1 MNKDLRKALELIVSE
16 LSNGELVL
24 TDVVEEVKDEV
35 AEKRASKKDKKVEP
49 KEEEFKENDTVETAE
64 YSMEELK
71 AMTQAELKALAK
83 ELGVSVR
90 GSKSAILG
98 RILEKLD
105 VSEVEE
111 EEAPVEEVE
120 EPVTEVEELPT
131 EEVEP
136 IDAIQDALEDLELE
150 DLADLCE
157 QAELSTKGKK
167 QALIARL
174 MTAHNAG
181 EIDLT
186 DFFEEEDITEEVEE
200 EIEEDAVDEMKIE
213 EILEAQDLKTVK
225 AIAKKLKIKVALKD
239 KKPAIIEKIGQC
251 NAEDVIEVLND
262 MGLIEP
268 ADDEEEASEG
278 VEMPKFEGSKKRIKA
293 CEACWKETMSD
304 LENGD
309 IDEDDVREF
318 FEDRFSGNKSE
329 LKKIAKRDWEDLAI
343 EFAEIMA
350 NMFDDDGDDVEM
362 QEPYM
367 VDETPYCCGV
377 PMKKVDDTHFLC
389 EIDGEEVELED
400 EE

>member
-24 TDVVEEVKDEV
+24 TDVVKEAKDEV
-35 AEKRASKKDKKVEP
+35 AEKRASKKGKKEEP
-49 KEEEFKENDTVETAE
+49 KEEVKEDDTVESE

-105 VSEVEE
+105 VAEVEE
-111 EEAPVEEVE
+111 EEPVTEEPTTEEADEEVE
-120 EPVTEVEELPT
+120 ND
-131 EEVEP
+131 
-136 IDAIQDALEDLELE
+136 DAVQEALEELELE

-186 DFFEEEDITEEVEE
+186 DFFEEEDITDEVDE
-200 EIEEDAVDEMKIE
+200 EIEEEAVDEIKLE
-213 EILEAQDLKTVK
+213 EILEAQDLKTIK

-239 KKPAIIEKIGQC
+239 KKPALIEKIGNC
-251 NAEDVIEVLND
+251 IAEDVMEVLND
-262 MGLIEP
+262 MGIIEP
-268 ADDEEEASEG
+268 TDDEEEASEG

-293 CEACWKETMSD
+293 CEACWKEIMSD
-304 LENGD
+304 LEKGD
-309 IDEDDVREF
+309 IEEDDIREF

-329 LKKIAKRDWEDLAI
+329 LKKIAKKDWEDLAI
-343 EFAEIMA
+343 EYAEIIA

-377 PMKKVDDTHFLC
+377 PMKKIDDTHFLC

>member
-1 MNKDLRKALELIVSE
+1 MNKDVRKALELIVSE

-24 TDVVEEVKDEV
+24 TDVVKEAKDEV

-49 KEEEFKENDTVETAE
+49 KEEVKEEDTVETAE

-71 AMTQAELKALAK
+71 AMTQVELKALAK

-105 VSEVEE
+105 VAEVEE
-111 EEAPVEEVE
+111 EEEPVTEAE
-120 EPVTEVEELPT
+120 EPVTE
-131 EEVEP
+131 EVEND
-136 IDAIQDALEDLELE
+136 DAVQEALEELELE

-157 QAELSTKGKK
+157 QSELSTKGKK

-186 DFFEEEDITEEVEE
+186 DFFEEEDITDEVDE
-200 EIEEDAVDEMKIE
+200 EIEEDAVDEMQIE

-239 KKPAIIEKIGQC
+239 KKPAIIEKIGQY
-251 NAEDVIEVLND
+251 NVEDVIEVLND

-268 ADDEEEASEG
+268 TDDEEEASEG

-293 CEACWKETMSD
+293 CEACWKETMAD

-309 IDEDDVREF
+309 IDEDDIREF

-329 LKKIAKRDWEDLAI
+329 LKKIAKKDWEDLAI
-343 EFAEIMA
+343 EFAEIIA

-367 VDETPYCCGV
+367 VGETPYCCGV

>member
-24 TDVVEEVKDEV
+24 TDVVKEAKDEV
-35 AEKRASKKDKKVEP
+35 AEKRASKKGKKVEP
-49 KEEEFKENDTVETAE
+49 KEEVKKDDTVESE

-71 AMTQAELKALAK
+71 AMTQVELKALAK

-105 VSEVEE
+105 VAEVEE
-111 EEAPVEEVE
+111 EEPVAEAE
-120 EPVTEVEELPT
+120 EPVTE
-131 EEVEP
+131 EVEND
-136 IDAIQDALEDLELE
+136 DAVQEALEELELE

-186 DFFEEEDITEEVEE
+186 DFFEEEDITDEVDE
-200 EIEEDAVDEMKIE
+200 EIEEDAVDEMQIE
-213 EILEAQDLKTVK
+213 EILEAQDLKTIK
-225 AIAKKLKIKVALKD
+225 AVAKKLKIKVTLKD
-239 KKPAIIEKIGQC
+239 KKPAIIEKIGQY
-251 NAEDVIEVLND
+251 NAEDVLEVLND

-268 ADDEEEASEG
+268 TDDEEEASEG

-304 LENGD
+304 LETGD
-309 IDEDDVREF
+309 IDEDDIREF

-329 LKKIAKRDWEDLAI
+329 LKKIAKKDWEDLAI
-343 EFAEIMA
+343 EFAEIIA

-367 VDETPYCCGV
+367 VGETPYCCGV

>member
-24 TDVVEEVKDEV
+24 TDVVKEAKDEV
-35 AEKRASKKDKKVEP
+35 AEKRASKKGKKEEP
-49 KEEEFKENDTVETAE
+49 KEEVKENDTVESE

-105 VSEVEE
+105 VAEVEE
-111 EEAPVEEVE
+111 EE
-120 EPVTEVEELPT
+120 PVTEAEEPT
-131 EEVEP
+131 EEVEND
-136 IDAIQDALEDLELE
+136 DAIQEALEELELE

-186 DFFEEEDITEEVEE
+186 DFFEEEDITDEVDE
-200 EIEEDAVDEMKIE
+200 EIEEEEVDEMQLE

-239 KKPAIIEKIGQC
+239 KKPAIIEKIGQYS
-251 NAEDVIEVLND
+251 ADDVMEVLNE
-262 MGLIEP
+262 MGIVEP
-268 ADDEEEASEG
+268 TDDEEEASEG
-278 VEMPKFEGSKKRIKA
+278 VEMPKFKGSKKRIKA

-304 LENGD
+304 LEKGD
-309 IDEDDVREF
+309 IDEDDIREF

-329 LKKIAKRDWEDLAI
+329 LKKIAKKDWEDLAI
-343 EFAEIMA
+343 EFAEIIA

-367 VDETPYCCGV
+367 VGETPYCCGV

>member
-1 MNKDLRKALELIVSE
+1 MNKDVRKALELIVSE

-24 TDVVEEVKDEV
+24 TDVVKEAKDEV

-49 KEEEFKENDTVETAE
+49 KEEVKEDDTVETAE

-98 RILEKLD
+98 RILEKID
-105 VSEVEE
+105 VAEVEE
-111 EEAPVEEVE
+111 EEEPVEEAE
-120 EPVTEVEELPT
+120 EPAT
-131 EEVEP
+131 EEVENDDDP
-136 IDAIQDALEDLELE
+136 IQEALEELELE

-186 DFFEEEDITEEVEE
+186 DFFEEEDITDEVDE
-200 EIEEDAVDEMKIE
+200 EIEEDAVDEMQIE

-239 KKPAIIEKIGQC
+239 KKPAIIEKIGQY
-251 NAEDVIEVLND
+251 NAEDVLEVLND

-268 ADDEEEASEG
+268 TDDEEEASEG

-304 LENGD
+304 LETGD
-309 IDEDDVREF
+309 IDEDDIREF

-329 LKKIAKRDWEDLAI
+329 LKKIAKKDWEDLAI
-343 EFAEIMA
+343 EFAEIIA

-367 VDETPYCCGV
+367 VGETPYCCGV

>member
-1 MNKDLRKALELIVSE
+1 MNKDVRKALELIVSE

-24 TDVVEEVKDEV
+24 TDVVKEAKDEV

-49 KEEEFKENDTVETAE
+49 KEEVKEDDAVETAE

-98 RILEKLD
+98 RILEKID
-105 VSEVEE
+105 VAEVEE
-111 EEAPVEEVE
+111 EEPVTEEADEEVE
-120 EPVTEVEELPT
+120 ND
-131 EEVEP
+131 
-136 IDAIQDALEDLELE
+136 DAVQEALEELELE

-186 DFFEEEDITEEVEE
+186 DFFEEEDITDEVDE
-200 EIEEDAVDEMKIE
+200 EIEEDAVDEIKLE
-213 EILEAQDLKTVK
+213 EILEAQDLKTIK

-239 KKPAIIEKIGQC
+239 KKPTLIEKIGNC
-251 NAEDVIEVLND
+251 VAEDVMEVLNE
-262 MGLIEP
+262 MGIIEP
-268 ADDEEEASEG
+268 TDDEEEAPEG

-293 CEACWKETMSD
+293 CEACWKEIMSD
-304 LENGD
+304 LEKGD
-309 IDEDDVREF
+309 IEEDDIREF

-329 LKKIAKRDWEDLAI
+329 LKKIAKKDWEDLAI
-343 EFAEIMA
+343 EYAEIMA

>member
-1 MNKDLRKALELIVSE
+1 MNKDVRKALELIVSE

-24 TDVVEEVKDEV
+24 TDVVKEAKDEV

-49 KEEEFKENDTVETAE
+49 KEEVKEDDAVESE

-71 AMTQAELKALAK
+71 AMTQVELKALAK

-105 VSEVEE
+105 VAEVEE
-111 EEAPVEEVE
+111 EEPVTEEADEEVE
-120 EPVTEVEELPT
+120 NDGAVQE
-131 EEVEP
+131 
-136 IDAIQDALEDLELE
+136 ALEELELE

-186 DFFEEEDITEEVEE
+186 DFFEEEDITDEVDE
-200 EIEEDAVDEMKIE
+200 EIEEDAVDEIKLE
-213 EILEAQDLKTVK
+213 EILEAQDLKTIK

-239 KKPAIIEKIGQC
+239 KKPAIIEKIGQY
-251 NAEDVIEVLND
+251 NAEDVLEVLND

-268 ADDEEEASEG
+268 TDDEEEASEG

-293 CEACWKETMSD
+293 CEACWKETMAD
-304 LENGD
+304 LEKGD
-309 IDEDDVREF
+309 IEEDDIREF

-329 LKKIAKRDWEDLAI
+329 LKKIAKKDWEDLAI
-343 EFAEIMA
+343 EYAEIMA

>member
-1 MNKDLRKALELIVSE
+1 MNKDVRKALELIVSE

-24 TDVVEEVKDEV
+24 TDVVKEAKDEV

-49 KEEEFKENDTVETAE
+49 KEEVKEDDTVETAE

-98 RILEKLD
+98 RILEKID
-105 VSEVEE
+105 VAEVEE
-111 EEAPVEEVE
+111 EEPITEAEAE
-120 EPVTEVEELPT
+120 EPAT
-131 EEVEP
+131 EEVENDDDP
-136 IDAIQDALEDLELE
+136 IQEALEELELE

-186 DFFEEEDITEEVEE
+186 DFFEEEDITDEVDE
-200 EIEEDAVDEMKIE
+200 EIEEDAVDEMQIE

-239 KKPAIIEKIGQC
+239 KKPAIIEKIGQY
-251 NAEDVIEVLND
+251 NAEDVLEVLND

-268 ADDEEEASEG
+268 SDDEEEASEG

-293 CEACWKETMSD
+293 CEACWKETMAD

-309 IDEDDVREF
+309 IDEDDIREF

-329 LKKIAKRDWEDLAI
+329 LKKIAKKDWEDLAI
-343 EFAEIMA
+343 EFAEIIA

-367 VDETPYCCGV
+367 VGETPYCCGV

>member
-1 MNKDLRKALELIVSE
+1 MNKDVRKALELIVSE

-24 TDVVEEVKDEV
+24 TDAVKEAKDEV
-35 AEKRASKKDKKVEP
+35 AEKRASKKGKKVEP
-49 KEEEFKENDTVETAE
+49 KEEVKEDDTVETAE

-98 RILEKLD
+98 RILEKL
-105 VSEVEE
+105 EVDEDE
-111 EEAPVEEVE
+111 EEAE
-120 EPVTEVEELPT
+120 EPVTEEET
-131 EEVEP
+131 AEEANDDPVQE
-136 IDAIQDALEDLELE
+136 ALEELELE

-186 DFFEEEDITEEVEE
+186 DFFEEEDITDEVDE
-200 EIEEDAVDEMKIE
+200 EIEEDAVDEIQLE
-213 EILEAQDLKTVK
+213 EILEAQDLKTIK

-239 KKPAIIEKIGQC
+239 KKPAIIEKIGNY
-251 NAEDVIEVLND
+251 NADDVMEVLNE
-262 MGLIEP
+262 MGLVEP
-268 ADDEEEASEG
+268 SDDEEEASEG
-278 VEMPKFEGSKKRIKA
+278 VEMPKFKGSNKRIKA

-309 IDEDDVREF
+309 IDEDDIREF
-318 FEDRFSGNKSE
+318 FEYRFRGNKSE

-343 EFAEIMA
+343 EFAEIIA

-362 QEPYM
+362 REPYM

>member
-24 TDVVEEVKDEV
+24 TDVVKEAKDEV
-35 AEKRASKKDKKVEP
+35 AEKRASKKGKKEEP
-49 KEEEFKENDTVETAE
+49 KEEVKEDDTVESE

-105 VSEVEE
+105 VAEVEE
-111 EEAPVEEVE
+111 EEPVTEEEVE
-120 EPVTEVEELPT
+120 ND
-131 EEVEP
+131 
-136 IDAIQDALEDLELE
+136 DAVQEALEELELE

-186 DFFEEEDITEEVEE
+186 DFFEEEDITDEVDE
-200 EIEEDAVDEMKIE
+200 EIEEDAVDEIQLE
-213 EILEAQDLKTVK
+213 EILEAQDLKTIK

-239 KKPAIIEKIGQC
+239 KKPAIIEKIGNC
-251 NAEDVIEVLND
+251 IAEDVLEVLND
-262 MGLIEP
+262 MGLVEP
-268 ADDEEEASEG
+268 TDDEEEASEG

-293 CEACWKETMSD
+293 CEACWKEIMSD
-304 LENGD
+304 LEKGD
-309 IDEDDVREF
+309 IEEADIREF

-329 LKKIAKRDWEDLAI
+329 LKKIAKKDWEDLAI
-343 EFAEIMA
+343 EYAEIMA

>member
-1 MNKDLRKALELIVSE
+1 MNKDVRKALELIVSE

-24 TDVVEEVKDEV
+24 TDVVKEAKDEV

-49 KEEEFKENDTVETAE
+49 KEEVKEDDAVETAE

-105 VSEVEE
+105 VAEVEE
-111 EEAPVEEVE
+111 EEPVAEAE
-120 EPVTEVEELPT
+120 EPVTE
-131 EEVEP
+131 EVEND
-136 IDAIQDALEDLELE
+136 DAVQEALEELELE

-186 DFFEEEDITEEVEE
+186 DFFEEEDITEEVDE
-200 EIEEDAVDEMKIE
+200 EIEEDAVDEMQIE

-239 KKPAIIEKIGQC
+239 KKPALIEKIGNC
-251 NAEDVIEVLND
+251 VAEDVMEVLNE
-262 MGLIEP
+262 MGLIES
-268 ADDEEEASEG
+268 ADDEEEESEG

-293 CEACWKETMSD
+293 CEACWKEIMSD
-304 LENGD
+304 LEKGD
-309 IDEDDVREF
+309 IEEDDIREF

-329 LKKIAKRDWEDLAI
+329 LKKIAKKDWEDLAI
-343 EFAEIMA
+343 EYAEIMA

>member
-1 MNKDLRKALELIVSE
+1 MNKDVRKALELIVSE

-24 TDVVEEVKDEV
+24 TDVVKEAKDEV
-35 AEKRASKKDKKVEP
+35 AEKRASKKGKKEEP
-49 KEEEFKENDTVETAE
+49 KEEVKEDDTVESE

-98 RILEKLD
+98 RILEKVD
-105 VSEVEE
+105 VAEVEE
-111 EEAPVEEVE
+111 EE
-120 EPVTEVEELPT
+120 EPVTEEEAD
-131 EEVEP
+131 EEVEND
-136 IDAIQDALEDLELE
+136 DAVQEALEELELE

-186 DFFEEEDITEEVEE
+186 DFFEEEDITDEVDE

-213 EILEAQDLKTVK
+213 EILEAQDLKTIK

-239 KKPAIIEKIGQC
+239 KKPALIEKIGQY
-251 NAEDVIEVLND
+251 NAEDVVEVLND
-262 MGLIEP
+262 MGLVEP
-268 ADDEEEASEG
+268 TDDEEEASEG

-293 CEACWKETMSD
+293 CEACWKEIMSD
-304 LENGD
+304 LEKGD
-309 IDEDDVREF
+309 IEEDDIREF

-329 LKKIAKRDWEDLAI
+329 LKKIAKKDWEDLAI
-343 EFAEIMA
+343 EYAEIMA

>member
-24 TDVVEEVKDEV
+24 TDVVKEAKDEV

-49 KEEEFKENDTVETAE
+49 KEEVKEDDTVESE

-71 AMTQAELKALAK
+71 AMTQVELKALAK

-105 VSEVEE
+105 VAEVEE
-111 EEAPVEEVE
+111 EEPVTEAE
-120 EPVTEVEELPT
+120 EPVTE
-131 EEVEP
+131 EVEN
-136 IDAIQDALEDLELE
+136 DDVVQEALEELELE

-186 DFFEEEDITEEVEE
+186 DFFEEEDITDEVDE
-200 EIEEDAVDEMKIE
+200 EIEEDAVDEMQIE
-213 EILEAQDLKTVK
+213 EILEAQDLKTIK
-225 AIAKKLKIKVALKD
+225 AVAKKLKIKVALKD
-239 KKPAIIEKIGQC
+239 KKPAIIEKIGQYD
-251 NAEDVIEVLND
+251 AEDVLEVLND

-268 ADDEEEASEG
+268 TDDEEEASEG

-304 LENGD
+304 LETGD
-309 IDEDDVREF
+309 IDEDDIREF

-329 LKKIAKRDWEDLAI
+329 LKKIAKKDWEDLAI
-343 EFAEIMA
+343 EFAEIIA

-377 PMKKVDDTHFLC
+377 PMKKIDDTHFLC
-389 EIDGEEVELED
+389 EIDGEEVVLED
-400 EE
+400 EDEE

>member
-49 KEEEFKENDTVETAE
+49 KEEVKEDDTVETAE

-120 EPVTEVEELPT
+120 ESVTEVEELPT

-200 EIEEDAVDEMKIE
+200 EIEEDVVDEMKIE

-239 KKPAIIEKIGQC
+239 KKPAIIEKIGQY
-251 NAEDVIEVLND
+251 NVEDVIEVLND

-268 ADDEEEASEG
+268 TDDEEEASEG

-304 LENGD
+304 LEKGE
-309 IDEDDVREF
+309 IDEDDIREF

-367 VDETPYCCGV
+367 AGETPYCCGV

>member
-24 TDVVEEVKDEV
+24 TDVVKEAKDEV

-49 KEEEFKENDTVETAE
+49 KEEVKEDDTVETAE

-71 AMTQAELKALAK
+71 AMTQVELKALAK

-105 VSEVEE
+105 VAEVEE
-111 EEAPVEEVE
+111 EEPVEEAEAE
-120 EPVTEVEELPT
+120 EPVTE
-131 EEVEP
+131 EVESDDDP
-136 IDAIQDALEDLELE
+136 IQEALEELELE

-186 DFFEEEDITEEVEE
+186 DFFEEEDITDEVDE
-200 EIEEDAVDEMKIE
+200 EIEEDAVDEMQIE

-239 KKPAIIEKIGQC
+239 KKPAIIEKIGQY

-304 LENGD
+304 LETGD
-309 IDEDDVREF
+309 IDEDDIREF

-329 LKKIAKRDWEDLAI
+329 LKKIAKKDWEDLAI
-343 EFAEIMA
+343 KFAEIIA

-367 VDETPYCCGV
+367 VGETPYCCGV

>member
-24 TDVVEEVKDEV
+24 TDVVKEEAKDEV
-35 AEKRASKKDKKVEP
+35 AEKRASKKGKKEEP
-49 KEEEFKENDTVETAE
+49 KEEVKEDDTVESE

-71 AMTQAELKALAK
+71 AMTQVELKALAK

-105 VSEVEE
+105 VAEVEE
-111 EEAPVEEVE
+111 EEPVTE
-120 EPVTEVEELPT
+120 EPVTE
-131 EEVEP
+131 EVEND
-136 IDAIQDALEDLELE
+136 DAIQEALEELELE

-186 DFFEEEDITEEVEE
+186 DFFEEEDITDEVDE
-200 EIEEDAVDEMKIE
+200 EIEEDAVDEMQIE
-213 EILEAQDLKTVK
+213 EILEAQDLKTIK
-225 AIAKKLKIKVALKD
+225 AVAKKLKIKVALKD
-239 KKPAIIEKIGQC
+239 KKPAIIEKIGQY
-251 NAEDVIEVLND
+251 NAEDVMEVLND

-268 ADDEEEASEG
+268 TDDEEEASEG

-293 CEACWKETMSD
+293 CEACWKEIMSD
-304 LENGD
+304 LEKGD
-309 IDEDDVREF
+309 IEEDDIREF

-329 LKKIAKRDWEDLAI
+329 LKKIAKKDWEDLAI

>member
-24 TDVVEEVKDEV
+24 TDVVKEAKDEV
-35 AEKRASKKDKKVEP
+35 AEKRASKKGKKVEP
-49 KEEEFKENDTVETAE
+49 KEEVKEDDTVESE

-71 AMTQAELKALAK
+71 AMTQVELKALAK

-105 VSEVEE
+105 VAEVEE
-111 EEAPVEEVE
+111 EEPVAEAE
-120 EPVTEVEELPT
+120 EPVTE
-131 EEVEP
+131 EVEND
-136 IDAIQDALEDLELE
+136 DAVQEALEELELE

-186 DFFEEEDITEEVEE
+186 DFFEEEDITDEVDE
-200 EIEEDAVDEMKIE
+200 EIEEDAVDEMQIE
-213 EILEAQDLKTVK
+213 EILEAQDLKTIK
-225 AIAKKLKIKVALKD
+225 AVAKKLKIKVALKD
-239 KKPAIIEKIGQC
+239 KKPAIIEKIGQYD
-251 NAEDVIEVLND
+251 AEDVVEVLND

-268 ADDEEEASEG
+268 TDDEEEASEG

-293 CEACWKETMSD
+293 CEACWKEIMSD
-304 LENGD
+304 LEKGD
-309 IDEDDVREF
+309 IEEDDIREF

-329 LKKIAKRDWEDLAI
+329 LKKIAKKDWEDLAI
-343 EFAEIMA
+343 EYAEIMA

>member
-24 TDVVEEVKDEV
+24 TDVVKEAKDEV

-49 KEEEFKENDTVETAE
+49 KEEVKEDDTVESE

-71 AMTQAELKALAK
+71 AMTQVELKALAK

-105 VSEVEE
+105 VAEVEE
-111 EEAPVEEVE
+111 EEPVAEAE
-120 EPVTEVEELPT
+120 EPVTE
-131 EEVEP
+131 EVEND
-136 IDAIQDALEDLELE
+136 DAVQEALEELELE

-186 DFFEEEDITEEVEE
+186 DFFEEEDITDEVDE
-200 EIEEDAVDEMKIE
+200 EIEEDAVDEMQIE
-213 EILEAQDLKTVK
+213 EILEAQDLKTIK
-225 AIAKKLKIKVALKD
+225 AVAKKLKIKVALKD
-239 KKPAIIEKIGQC
+239 KKPAIIEKIGQY
-251 NAEDVIEVLND
+251 NAEDVLKVLND

-268 ADDEEEASEG
+268 TDDEEEASEG

-293 CEACWKETMSD
+293 CEACWKEIMSD
-304 LENGD
+304 LEKGD
-309 IDEDDVREF
+309 IEEDDIREF

-329 LKKIAKRDWEDLAI
+329 LKKIAKKDWEDLAI
-343 EFAEIMA
+343 EYAEIMA

>member
-24 TDVVEEVKDEV
+24 TDVVKEAKDEV

-49 KEEEFKENDTVETAE
+49 KEEVKEDDTVESE

-71 AMTQAELKALAK
+71 AMTQVELKALAK

-105 VSEVEE
+105 VAEVEE
-111 EEAPVEEVE
+111 EEPVTEAE
-120 EPVTEVEELPT
+120 EPVTE
-131 EEVEP
+131 EVEND
-136 IDAIQDALEDLELE
+136 DAVQEALEELELE

-186 DFFEEEDITEEVEE
+186 YFFEEEDITDEVDE
-200 EIEEDAVDEMKIE
+200 EIEEDAVDEMQIE
-213 EILEAQDLKTVK
+213 EILEAQDLKTIK
-225 AIAKKLKIKVALKD
+225 AVAKKLKIKVALKD
-239 KKPAIIEKIGQC
+239 KKPAIIEKIGQYD
-251 NAEDVIEVLND
+251 AEDVVEVLND

-293 CEACWKETMSD
+293 CEACWKEIMSD
-304 LENGD
+304 LEKGD
-309 IDEDDVREF
+309 IEEDDIREF

-329 LKKIAKRDWEDLAI
+329 LKKIAKKDWEDLAI
-343 EFAEIMA
+343 EYAEIMA

>member
-24 TDVVEEVKDEV
+24 TDVVKEAKDEV
-35 AEKRASKKDKKVEP
+35 AEKRASKKGKKVEP
-49 KEEEFKENDTVETAE
+49 KEEVKEDDTVESE

-71 AMTQAELKALAK
+71 AMTQVELKALAK

-105 VSEVEE
+105 VAEVEE
-111 EEAPVEEVE
+111 EEPVAEAE
-120 EPVTEVEELPT
+120 EPVTE
-131 EEVEP
+131 EVEND
-136 IDAIQDALEDLELE
+136 DAVQEALEELELE

-186 DFFEEEDITEEVEE
+186 DFFEEEDITDEVDE
-200 EIEEDAVDEMKIE
+200 EIEEDAVDEMQIE
-213 EILEAQDLKTVK
+213 EILEAQDLKTIK
-225 AIAKKLKIKVALKD
+225 AVAKKLKIKVALKD
-239 KKPAIIEKIGQC
+239 KKPAIIEKIGQY
-251 NAEDVIEVLND
+251 NAEDVLEVLND

-268 ADDEEEASEG
+268 TDDEEEASEG

-304 LENGD
+304 LETGD
-309 IDEDDVREF
+309 IDEDDIREF

-329 LKKIAKRDWEDLAI
+329 LKKIAKKDWEDLAI
-343 EFAEIMA
+343 EFAEIIA

-367 VDETPYCCGV
+367 VGETPYCCGV

>member
-1 MNKDLRKALELIVSE
+1 MNKDVRKALELIVSE

-24 TDVVEEVKDEV
+24 TDVVKEAKDEV

-49 KEEEFKENDTVETAE
+49 KEEVKEDDTVESE

-71 AMTQAELKALAK
+71 AMTQVELKALAK

-105 VSEVEE
+105 VAEVEE
-111 EEAPVEEVE
+111 EE
-120 EPVTEVEELPT
+120 PVTEAEAEEPAT
-131 EEVEP
+131 EEVENDDDP
-136 IDAIQDALEDLELE
+136 IQEALEELELE

-186 DFFEEEDITEEVEE
+186 DFFEEEDITDEVDE
-200 EIEEDAVDEMKIE
+200 EIEEDAVDEMQIE

-239 KKPAIIEKIGQC
+239 KKPAIIEKIGQY
-251 NAEDVIEVLND
+251 NVEDVIEVLND

-268 ADDEEEASEG
+268 TDDEEEASEG

-293 CEACWKETMSD
+293 CEACWKETMAD

-309 IDEDDVREF
+309 IDEDDIREF

-329 LKKIAKRDWEDLAI
+329 LKKIAKKDWEDLAI

>member
-24 TDVVEEVKDEV
+24 TDVVKEAKDEV
-35 AEKRASKKDKKVEP
+35 AEKRASKKGKKVEP
-49 KEEEFKENDTVETAE
+49 KEEVKEDATVESE

-105 VSEVEE
+105 VAEVEE
-111 EEAPVEEVE
+111 EEPVTEEADEEVE
-120 EPVTEVEELPT
+120 ND
-131 EEVEP
+131 
-136 IDAIQDALEDLELE
+136 DAVQEALEELELE

-186 DFFEEEDITEEVEE
+186 DFFEEEDITDEVDE
-200 EIEEDAVDEMKIE
+200 EIEEDAVDEIKLE
-213 EILEAQDLKTVK
+213 EILEAQDLKTIK

-239 KKPAIIEKIGQC
+239 KKPALIEKIGNC
-251 NAEDVIEVLND
+251 VAEDVMEVLNE
-262 MGLIEP
+262 MGIIEP
-268 ADDEEEASEG
+268 TDDEEEASEG

-293 CEACWKETMSD
+293 CEACWKEIMSD
-304 LENGD
+304 LEKGD
-309 IDEDDVREF
+309 IEEDDIREF

-329 LKKIAKRDWEDLAI
+329 LKKIAKKDWEDLAI
-343 EFAEIMA
+343 EYAEIMA

>member
-24 TDVVEEVKDEV
+24 TDVVKEAKDEV

-49 KEEEFKENDTVETAE
+49 KEEVKEDDTVETAE

-98 RILEKLD
+98 RILEKID
-105 VSEVEE
+105 VAEVEE
-111 EEAPVEEVE
+111 EDEPVAEAE
-120 EPVTEVEELPT
+120 EPAT
-131 EEVEP
+131 EEVENDDDP
-136 IDAIQDALEDLELE
+136 IQEALEELELE

-186 DFFEEEDITEEVEE
+186 DFFEEEDITDEVDE
-200 EIEEDAVDEMKIE
+200 EIEEDAVDEMQIE

-239 KKPAIIEKIGQC
+239 KKPAIIEKIGQY
-251 NAEDVIEVLND
+251 NVEDVIEVLND
-262 MGLIEP
+262 MGLIES
-268 ADDEEEASEG
+268 ADDEEEESEG

-293 CEACWKETMSD
+293 CEACWKETMAD

-309 IDEDDVREF
+309 IDEDDIREF

-329 LKKIAKRDWEDLAI
+329 LKKIAKKDWEDLAI
-343 EFAEIMA
+343 EYAEIMA

>member
-1 MNKDLRKALELIVSE
+1 MNKDVRKALELIVSE

-24 TDVVEEVKDEV
+24 TDVVKEAKDEV

-49 KEEEFKENDTVETAE
+49 KEEVEEEDTVETAE

-105 VSEVEE
+105 VAEVEE
-111 EEAPVEEVE
+111 EEPVTEAE
-120 EPVTEVEELPT
+120 EPVTE
-131 EEVEP
+131 EVEND
-136 IDAIQDALEDLELE
+136 DAVQEALEELELE

-186 DFFEEEDITEEVEE
+186 DFFEEEDITDEVDE
-200 EIEEDAVDEMKIE
+200 EIEEDAVDEIKLE
-213 EILEAQDLKTVK
+213 EILEAQDLKTIK
-225 AIAKKLKIKVALKD
+225 AVAKKLKIKVALKD
-239 KKPAIIEKIGQC
+239 KKPALIEKIGNC
-251 NAEDVIEVLND
+251 VAEDVMEVLNE
-262 MGLIEP
+262 MGIIEP
-268 ADDEEEASEG
+268 TDDEEEASEG

-304 LENGD
+304 LETGD
-309 IDEDDVREF
+309 IDEDDIREF

-329 LKKIAKRDWEDLAI
+329 LKKIAKKDWEDLAI
-343 EFAEIMA
+343 EFAEIIA

>member
-24 TDVVEEVKDEV
+24 TDVVKEAKDEV

-49 KEEEFKENDTVETAE
+49 KEEVKEDDTVESE

-71 AMTQAELKALAK
+71 AMTQVELKALAK

-105 VSEVEE
+105 VAEVEE
-111 EEAPVEEVE
+111 EEPVTEAE
-120 EPVTEVEELPT
+120 EPVTE
-131 EEVEP
+131 EVEND
-136 IDAIQDALEDLELE
+136 DAVQEALEELELE

-186 DFFEEEDITEEVEE
+186 DFFEEEDITDEVDE
-200 EIEEDAVDEMKIE
+200 EIEEDAVDEMQIE
-213 EILEAQDLKTVK
+213 EILEAQDLKTIK
-225 AIAKKLKIKVALKD
+225 AVAKKLKIKVALKD
-239 KKPAIIEKIGQC
+239 KKPAIIEKIGQYD
-251 NAEDVIEVLND
+251 AEDVVEVLND

-268 ADDEEEASEG
+268 TDDEEEASEG

-304 LENGD
+304 LEKGD
-309 IDEDDVREF
+309 IEEDDIREF

-329 LKKIAKRDWEDLAI
+329 LKKIAKKDWEDLAI
-343 EFAEIMA
+343 EYAEIMA

>member
-1 MNKDLRKALELIVSE
+1 MNKDLRKALDLIVSE
-16 LSNGELVL
+16 LSNGELVV
-24 TDVVEEVKDEV
+24 TEVAPKDEV
-35 AEKRASKKDKKVEP
+35 AEKRNSKKAK
-49 KEEEFKENDTVETAE
+49 KEEVKEVETDETEEEEVETSE

-98 RILEKLD
+98 RILEKL
-105 VSEVEE
+105 EVDEDE
-111 EEAPVEEVE
+111 EEAE
-120 EPVTEVEELPT
+120 EPVTEEETAEEDNDDPVQEALEELD
-131 EEVEP
+131 V
-136 IDAIQDALEDLELE
+136 E

-200 EIEEDAVDEMKIE
+200 AIEETDTIALE
-213 EILEAQDLKTVK
+213 EILEAQDLKTLK
-225 AIAKKLKIKVALKD
+225 AVAKKLKVKVALKD
-239 KKPAIIEKIGQC
+239 KKPAIIEKIGDC
-251 NAEDVIEVLND
+251 DADDVMEVLNE
-262 MGLIEP
+262 MGLVEP
-268 ADDEEEASEG
+268 TDDEEEASEG
-278 VEMPKFEGSKKRIKA
+278 VEMPKFKGSKKRIKA
-293 CEACWKETMSD
+293 CEAQWKEIMTD
-304 LENGD
+304 LEEGEIEEGD
-309 IDEDDVREF
+309 IREF
-318 FEDRFSGNKSE
+318 FEDRYKGNKSE
-329 LKKIAKRDWEDLAI
+329 LKKIAKKDWEDLAI
-343 EFAEIMA
+343 EYAEIMA
-350 NMFDDDGDDVEM
+350 NLFDDDGDDVEM

-377 PMKKVDDTHFLC
+377 PMKKVDDTHFIC

>member
-24 TDVVEEVKDEV
+24 TDVVKEAKDEV

-49 KEEEFKENDTVETAE
+49 KEEVKEDDTVETAE

-105 VSEVEE
+105 VAEVEE
-111 EEAPVEEVE
+111 EEEPVAE
-120 EPVTEVEELPT
+120 EPVTDT
-131 EEVEP
+131 EEVESDDDP
-136 IDAIQDALEDLELE
+136 IQEALEELELE

-186 DFFEEEDITEEVEE
+186 DFFEEEDITDEVDE
-200 EIEEDAVDEMKIE
+200 EIEEDAVDEMQIE
-213 EILEAQDLKTVK
+213 EILEAQDLKTIK

-239 KKPAIIEKIGQC
+239 KKPALIEKIGQYD
-251 NAEDVIEVLND
+251 AEDVLEVLND

-304 LENGD
+304 LEKGD
-309 IDEDDVREF
+309 IDEDDIREF

-329 LKKIAKRDWEDLAI
+329 LKKIAKKDWEDLAI
-343 EFAEIMA
+343 EFAEIIA

>member
-24 TDVVEEVKDEV
+24 TDVVKEAKDEV

-49 KEEEFKENDTVETAE
+49 KEEVKEEDTVESE

-71 AMTQAELKALAK
+71 AMTQVELKALAK

-105 VSEVEE
+105 VAEVEE
-111 EEAPVEEVE
+111 EEPVTEAE
-120 EPVTEVEELPT
+120 EPVTE
-131 EEVEP
+131 EVEND
-136 IDAIQDALEDLELE
+136 DAVQEALEELELE

-157 QAELSTKGKK
+157 QSELSTKGKK

-174 MTAHNAG
+174 MTAHNSG

-186 DFFEEEDITEEVEE
+186 DFFEEEDITDEVDE
-200 EIEEDAVDEMKIE
+200 EIEEDAVDEMQIE

-239 KKPAIIEKIGQC
+239 KKPAIIEKIGQY
-251 NAEDVIEVLND
+251 NAEDVLEVLND

-268 ADDEEEASEG
+268 SDDEEEASEG

-304 LENGD
+304 LETGD
-309 IDEDDVREF
+309 IDEDDIREF

-329 LKKIAKRDWEDLAI
+329 LKKIAKKDWEDLAI
-343 EFAEIMA
+343 EFAEIIA

-367 VDETPYCCGV
+367 VGETPYCCGV

-400 EE
+400 EDEE

>member
-1 MNKDLRKALELIVSE
+1 MNKDVRKALELIVSE

-24 TDVVEEVKDEV
+24 TDVVKEAKDEV

-49 KEEEFKENDTVETAE
+49 KEEVKEDDAVETAE

-105 VSEVEE
+105 VAEVEE
-111 EEAPVEEVE
+111 EEPVTEEAE
-120 EPVTEVEELPT
+120 EPVTE
-131 EEVEP
+131 EVENDEDP
-136 IDAIQDALEDLELE
+136 IQEALEELELE

-186 DFFEEEDITEEVEE
+186 DFFEEEDITDEVDE
-200 EIEEDAVDEMKIE
+200 EIEEEEVDEIQLE

-239 KKPAIIEKIGQC
+239 KKPAIIEKIGDC
-251 NAEDVIEVLND
+251 DADDVMEVLNE
-262 MGLIEP
+262 MGLVEP
-268 ADDEEEASEG
+268 TDDEEEASEG
-278 VEMPKFEGSKKRIKA
+278 VEMPKFKGSKKRIKA

-304 LENGD
+304 LEKGD
-309 IDEDDVREF
+309 IDEDDIREF

-343 EFAEIMA
+343 EFAEIIA

>member
-24 TDVVEEVKDEV
+24 TDVVKEAKDEV

-49 KEEEFKENDTVETAE
+49 KEEVKEDDTVESE

-71 AMTQAELKALAK
+71 AMTQVELKALAK

-105 VSEVEE
+105 VAEVEE
-111 EEAPVEEVE
+111 EEPVTEAE
-120 EPVTEVEELPT
+120 EPVTE
-131 EEVEP
+131 EVEND
-136 IDAIQDALEDLELE
+136 DAVQEALEELELE

-186 DFFEEEDITEEVEE
+186 DFFEEEDITDEVDE
-200 EIEEDAVDEMKIE
+200 EIEEDAVDEMQIE
-213 EILEAQDLKTVK
+213 EILEAQDLKTIK
-225 AIAKKLKIKVALKD
+225 AVAKKLKIKVALKD
-239 KKPAIIEKIGQC
+239 KKPAIIEKIGQY
-251 NAEDVIEVLND
+251 NAEDVVEVLND

-268 ADDEEEASEG
+268 TDDEEEASEG

-304 LENGD
+304 LETGD
-309 IDEDDVREF
+309 IDEDDIREF

-329 LKKIAKRDWEDLAI
+329 LKKIAKKDWEDLAI
-343 EFAEIMA
+343 EFAEIIA

-367 VDETPYCCGV
+367 VGETPYCCGV

>member
-24 TDVVEEVKDEV
+24 TDVVKEAKDEV

-49 KEEEFKENDTVETAE
+49 KEEVKEDDTVESE

-105 VSEVEE
+105 VAEVEE
-111 EEAPVEEVE
+111 EE
-120 EPVTEVEELPT
+120 EPVTEEAD
-131 EEVEP
+131 EEVEND
-136 IDAIQDALEDLELE
+136 DAVQEALEELELE

-186 DFFEEEDITEEVEE
+186 DFFEEEDITDEVDE
-200 EIEEDAVDEMKIE
+200 EIEEDAVDEMQIE
-213 EILEAQDLKTVK
+213 EILEAQDLKTIK
-225 AIAKKLKIKVALKD
+225 AVAKKLKIKVALKD
-239 KKPAIIEKIGQC
+239 KKPAIIEKIGQY
-251 NAEDVIEVLND
+251 NAEDVVEVLND

-268 ADDEEEASEG
+268 TDDEEEASEG

-304 LENGD
+304 LETGD
-309 IDEDDVREF
+309 IDEDDIREF

-329 LKKIAKRDWEDLAI
+329 LKKIAKKDWEDLAI
-343 EFAEIMA
+343 EFAEIIA

-367 VDETPYCCGV
+367 VGETPYCCGV

>member
-24 TDVVEEVKDEV
+24 TDVVKEAKDEV
-35 AEKRASKKDKKVEP
+35 AEKRASKKGKKEEP
-49 KEEEFKENDTVETAE
+49 KEEVKEDDTVESE

-105 VSEVEE
+105 VAEVEE
-111 EEAPVEEVE
+111 EE
-120 EPVTEVEELPT
+120 PVTEEAD
-131 EEVEP
+131 EEVGND
-136 IDAIQDALEDLELE
+136 DAVQEALEELELE

-186 DFFEEEDITEEVEE
+186 DFFEEEDITDEVDE

-213 EILEAQDLKTVK
+213 EILEAQDLKTIK

-239 KKPAIIEKIGQC
+239 KKPALIEKIGQY
-251 NAEDVIEVLND
+251 NAEDVVEVLND
-262 MGLIEP
+262 MGLVEP
-268 ADDEEEASEG
+268 TDDEEEASEG

-293 CEACWKETMSD
+293 CEACWKEIMSD
-304 LENGD
+304 LEKGD
-309 IDEDDVREF
+309 IEEDDIREF

-329 LKKIAKRDWEDLAI
+329 LKKIAKKDWEDLAI
-343 EFAEIMA
+343 EYAEIMA

>member
-24 TDVVEEVKDEV
+24 TDVVKEAKDEV

-49 KEEEFKENDTVETAE
+49 KEEVKEDDTVETAE

-98 RILEKLD
+98 RILEKID
-105 VSEVEE
+105 VAEVEE
-111 EEAPVEEVE
+111 EEEPVEEAE
-120 EPVTEVEELPT
+120 EPVTE
-131 EEVEP
+131 EVENDEDP
-136 IDAIQDALEDLELE
+136 IQEALEELELE

-268 ADDEEEASEG
+268 TDDEEEASEG

-293 CEACWKETMSD
+293 CEACWKEAMSD
-304 LENGD
+304 LEKGE
-309 IDEDDVREF
+309 IDEDDIREF

-329 LKKIAKRDWEDLAI
+329 LKKISKRDWEDLAI

-367 VDETPYCCGV
+367 VGETPYCCGV

>member
-1 MNKDLRKALELIVSE
+1 MENDDDPIQEALEE
-16 LSNGELVL
+16 
-24 TDVVEEVKDEV
+24 
-35 AEKRASKKDKKVEP
+35 
-49 KEEEFKENDTVETAE
+49 
-64 YSMEELK
+64 
-71 AMTQAELKALAK
+71 
-83 ELGVSVR
+83 
-90 GSKSAILG
+90 
-98 RILEKLD
+98 
-105 VSEVEE
+105 
-111 EEAPVEEVE
+111 
-120 EPVTEVEELPT
+120 
-131 EEVEP
+131 
-136 IDAIQDALEDLELE
+136 LELE

-186 DFFEEEDITEEVEE
+186 DFFEEEDITDEVDE
-200 EIEEDAVDEMKIE
+200 EIEEDAVDEMQIE

-239 KKPAIIEKIGQC
+239 KKPAIIEKIGQY
-251 NAEDVIEVLND
+251 NVEDVIEVLND

-268 ADDEEEASEG
+268 TDDEEEASEG

-293 CEACWKETMSD
+293 CEACWKETMAD

-309 IDEDDVREF
+309 IDEDDIREF

-329 LKKIAKRDWEDLAI
+329 LKKIAKKDWEDLAI

>member
-1 MNKDLRKALELIVSE
+1 MNKDVRKALELIVSE

-24 TDVVEEVKDEV
+24 TDVVKEAKDEV
-35 AEKRASKKDKKVEP
+35 AEKRASKKGKKVEP
-49 KEEEFKENDTVETAE
+49 KEEVKEDDTVESK

-105 VSEVEE
+105 VAEVEE
-111 EEAPVEEVE
+111 EEEPAEEAE
-120 EPVTEVEELPT
+120 EPVTE
-131 EEVEP
+131 EVEND
-136 IDAIQDALEDLELE
+136 DAVQEALEELELE

-186 DFFEEEDITEEVEE
+186 DFFEEEDITDEVDE
-200 EIEEDAVDEMKIE
+200 EIEEDAVDEIKLE
-213 EILEAQDLKTVK
+213 EILEAQDLKTIK

-239 KKPAIIEKIGQC
+239 KKPTLIEKIGNC
-251 NAEDVIEVLND
+251 VAEDVMEVLNE
-262 MGLIEP
+262 MGIIEP
-268 ADDEEEASEG
+268 TDDEEEASEG

-304 LENGD
+304 LETGD
-309 IDEDDVREF
+309 IDEDDIREF

-329 LKKIAKRDWEDLAI
+329 LKKIAKKDWEDLAI
-343 EFAEIMA
+343 EFAEIIA

-367 VDETPYCCGV
+367 VGETPYCCGV

>member
-1 MNKDLRKALELIVSE
+1 MNKDIRKALELIVSE

-24 TDVVEEVKDEV
+24 TDVVKEAKDEV
-35 AEKRASKKDKKVEP
+35 AEKRASKKGKKEEP
-49 KEEEFKENDTVETAE
+49 KEEVKEDDTVESE

-105 VSEVEE
+105 VAEVEE
-111 EEAPVEEVE
+111 EE
-120 EPVTEVEELPT
+120 PVTEEEAD

-136 IDAIQDALEDLELE
+136 IDAVQEALEELELE

-186 DFFEEEDITEEVEE
+186 DFFEEEDITDEVDE
-200 EIEEDAVDEMKIE
+200 EIEEDAVDEIKLE
-213 EILEAQDLKTVK
+213 EILEAQDLKTIK

-239 KKPAIIEKIGQC
+239 KKPALIEKIGNC
-251 NAEDVIEVLND
+251 IAEDVLEVLND
-262 MGLIEP
+262 MGLVEP
-268 ADDEEEASEG
+268 TDDEEEASEG

-293 CEACWKETMSD
+293 CEACWKEIMSD
-304 LENGD
+304 LEKGD
-309 IDEDDVREF
+309 IEEDDIREF

-329 LKKIAKRDWEDLAI
+329 LKKIAKKDWEDLAI
-343 EFAEIMA
+343 EYAEIMA

>member
-24 TDVVEEVKDEV
+24 TDVVKEAKDEV
-35 AEKRASKKDKKVEP
+35 AEKRASKKGKKEEP
-49 KEEEFKENDTVETAE
+49 KEEVKEDDTVETAE

-105 VSEVEE
+105 VAEVEE
-111 EEAPVEEVE
+111 EEPVTEEEADEEVE
-120 EPVTEVEELPT
+120 ND
-131 EEVEP
+131 
-136 IDAIQDALEDLELE
+136 DAVQEALEELELE

-186 DFFEEEDITEEVEE
+186 DFFEEEDITDEVDE
-200 EIEEDAVDEMKIE
+200 EIEEDEVDEMQLE
-213 EILEAQDLKTVK
+213 EILEAQDLKTIK

-239 KKPAIIEKIGQC
+239 KKPAIIEKIGQYS
-251 NAEDVIEVLND
+251 ADDVMEVLNE
-262 MGLIEP
+262 MGLVEP
-268 ADDEEEASEG
+268 TDDEEEASEG
-278 VEMPKFEGSKKRIKA
+278 VEMPKFKGSKKRIKA

-304 LENGD
+304 LEKGD
-309 IDEDDVREF
+309 IDEDDIREF

-343 EFAEIMA
+343 EFAEIIS

>member
-1 MNKDLRKALELIVSE
+1 MNKDVRKALELIVSE

-24 TDVVEEVKDEV
+24 TDVVKEAKDEV

-49 KEEEFKENDTVETAE
+49 KEEVKEDDTVETAE

-71 AMTQAELKALAK
+71 AMTQVELKALAK

-105 VSEVEE
+105 VAEVEE
-111 EEAPVEEVE
+111 EEPITEAETE
-120 EPVTEVEELPT
+120 EPAT
-131 EEVEP
+131 EEVENDD
-136 IDAIQDALEDLELE
+136 DAVQEALEELELE

-186 DFFEEEDITEEVEE
+186 DFFEEEDITDEVDE
-200 EIEEDAVDEMKIE
+200 EIEEDAVDEIKLE
-213 EILEAQDLKTVK
+213 EILEAQDLKTIK
-225 AIAKKLKIKVALKD
+225 AVAKKLKIKVALKD
-239 KKPAIIEKIGQC
+239 KKPALIEKIGNC
-251 NAEDVIEVLND
+251 VAEDVMEVLNE
-262 MGLIEP
+262 MGIIEP
-268 ADDEEEASEG
+268 TDDEEEASEG

-293 CEACWKETMSD
+293 CEACWKETMAD

-309 IDEDDVREF
+309 IDEDDIREF

-329 LKKIAKRDWEDLAI
+329 LKKIAKKDWEDLAI
-343 EFAEIMA
+343 EYAEIMA

-367 VDETPYCCGV
+367 VGETPYCCGV

>member
-1 MNKDLRKALELIVSE
+1 MNKDVRKALELIVSE

-24 TDVVEEVKDEV
+24 TDVVKEAKDEV

-49 KEEEFKENDTVETAE
+49 KEEVKEDDTVESE

-71 AMTQAELKALAK
+71 AMTQVELKALAK

-105 VSEVEE
+105 VAEVEE
-111 EEAPVEEVE
+111 EEPVAEAE
-120 EPVTEVEELPT
+120 EPVTE
-131 EEVEP
+131 EVEND
-136 IDAIQDALEDLELE
+136 DAVQEALEELELE

-186 DFFEEEDITEEVEE
+186 DFFEEEDITDEVDE
-200 EIEEDAVDEMKIE
+200 EIEEDAVDEIQLE
-213 EILEAQDLKTVK
+213 EILEAQDLKTIK
-225 AIAKKLKIKVALKD
+225 AVAKKLKIKVALKD
-239 KKPAIIEKIGQC
+239 KKPAIIEKIGQY
-251 NAEDVIEVLND
+251 NAEDVLEVLND

-268 ADDEEEASEG
+268 TDDEEEASEG

-304 LENGD
+304 LETGD
-309 IDEDDVREF
+309 IDEDDIREF

-329 LKKIAKRDWEDLAI
+329 LKKIAKKDWEDLAI
-343 EFAEIMA
+343 EFAEIIA

-367 VDETPYCCGV
+367 VGETPYCCGV